1 MFFDFLQKIQI
12 REREHAALSKELGI
26 FINEES
32 RANKLANLTILELDK
47 ELRDDV
53 FQLKS
58 LKEERMKE
66 VIELKNADEEV
77 CAKLNVE
84 PVYVP
89 TKVVPTDEQMEGLKK
104 HIRDMKVRS
113 GFVFV

>member
-1 MFFDFLQKIQI
+1 LQKIQI

-26 FINEES
+26 FTNEES

-104 HIRDMKVRS
+104 HIRDMKVRP